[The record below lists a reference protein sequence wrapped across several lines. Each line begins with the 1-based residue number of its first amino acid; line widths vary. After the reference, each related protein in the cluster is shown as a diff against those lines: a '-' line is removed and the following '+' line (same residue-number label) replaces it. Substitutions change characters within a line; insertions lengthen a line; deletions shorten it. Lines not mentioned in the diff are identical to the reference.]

1 MQLAYRPLTV
11 QEMTENGLVYYAT
24 INNLTQNGALEGL
37 VEMDESQLGQ
47 DPEDKIEN
55 GTPAPQEPPGPDRE
69 QAEGEQEQ
77 PRPPRKVLVVEDSE
91 NWPDTLSR
99 FFTSEEIEFV
109 IVDSVE
115 AAEVALAEGGFT
127 EILTDGLE
135 GDWVG
140 VVDISGDMPVR
151 LLTAQY
157 KDYKPLADEMG
168 ISILD
173 KFTLDWMDAVL
184 EEPLAQTP

>member
-1 MQLAYRPLTV
+1 M
-11 QEMTENGLVYYAT
+11 
-24 INNLTQNGALEGL
+24 
-37 VEMDESQLGQ
+37 
-47 DPEDKIEN
+47 
-55 GTPAPQEPPGPDRE
+55 
-69 QAEGEQEQ
+69 
-77 PRPPRKVLVVEDSE
+77 
-91 NWPDTLSR
+91 SR